1 MSVIHEQSC
10 PICSTTSNFEP
21 VGFCRKHFRCVA
33 CGEFVVTELAE
44 AWLRQTPLQHR
55 DAMRKR
61 IIEAEDDQLLVISRD
76 SLVGGGAQTY
86 TAELVPRAEAIDGKG
101 GAV

>member
-21 VGFCRKHFRCVA
+21 VGFQRKHLRCVA

-55 DAMRKR
+55 DAIRKL

-76 SLVGGGAQTY
+76 SLVGAGAPTY
-86 TAELVPRAEAIDGKG
+86 TTEFFPRAEALRD
-101 GAV
+101 